1 MSGPPQPAG
10 ALETAKPVR
19 TRRCPATVKP
29 SYLEGRARSP
39 DSRATTKVSDEDG
52 SVRLREATHLFILQN
67 GGCFY
72 MRRMALPIALVAV
85 VVACSPGAN
94 AGGTTTT
101 AEPTTAQAT
110 TTTVVEVT
118 TTTEASAFPVT
129 VADGAGEVTIEQMPE
144 RIVSL
149 SSTGTEMLFAVGAGG
164 QVVAVDE
171 FSTRP
176 EEAPRTE
183 LSGFSP
189 NVEAILS
196 FEPDLVV
203 ISFDPGELKAALD
216 AVGVPSLLLGTAVS
230 LDDSYSQLEV
240 IGAATGHIAG
250 AAQVVAEMESAINE
264 IVSTTDVPAGVTFY
278 HEVDSTLYSTSSAS
292 FLGQVYRLL
301 GMENIA
307 DAAEDPF
314 GSGFPQLSSEYVV
327 SEDPDL
333 IFLGD
338 IDFGVSP
345 ESLADRPGWEGM
357 KAVKTN
363 AIVGLDS
370 YLASNWG
377 PGVVE
382 LLQTIADAVMEYAL
396 VS

>member
-1 MSGPPQPAG
+1 MKRT
-10 ALETAKPVR
+10 AL
-19 TRRCPATVKP
+19 
-29 SYLEGRARSP
+29 L
-39 DSRATTKVSDEDG
+39 
-52 SVRLREATHLFILQN
+52 
-67 GGCFY
+67 
-72 MRRMALPIALVAV
+72 IALIV
-85 VVACSPGAN
+85 VVAACSPPADT
-94 AGGTTTT
+94 GGTSTTASPTTT
-101 AEPTTAQAT
+101 EATA
-110 TTTVVEVT
+110 TTVVEIT

-149 SSTGTEMLFAVGAGG
+149 SSTGTEMLFAVGAGS
-164 QVVAVDE
+164 QVVSVDE

-176 EEAPRTE
+176 GEAPRTE
-183 LSGFSP
+183 LSGFTP

-196 FEPDLVV
+196 FDPDLVV

-216 AVGVPSLLLGTAVS
+216 AVGVPSLLLGTASS
-230 LDDSYSQLEV
+230 LEDSYSQLEV
-240 IGAATGHIAG
+240 IGAATGQIAE
-250 AAQVVAEMESAINE
+250 AALVVAEMQSAISE
-264 IVSTTDVPAGVTFY
+264 IVSTSGILPGVTFY
-278 HEVDSTLYSTSSAS
+278 HEVDSTLYSASSSS
-292 FLGQVYRLL
+292 FLGQVYGLL

-307 DAAEDPF
+307 DAAEDPY

-338 IDFGVSP
+338 IDFGVTP
-345 ESLADRPGWEGM
+345 ESLADRPGWAGM
-357 KAVKTN
+357 KAVEAN

-382 LLQTIADAVMEYAL
+382 LLETIAAAVMEHAR